1 MGQQQLLLLV
11 LGLVIVGLAVVAGFQ
26 MAEVS
31 MKQHDAD
38 VMVGRCISIA
48 SDAIFWKTKNDP
60 YTPGGAQYSSLD
72 EAGMAQLFVGEE
84 TENAE
89 YWIDPAGFDEADQ
102 VVFVAVSK
110 RFPEVGVRV
119 TVRGN
124 EIFNTEVDFSSGI
137 EDPTD

>member
-11 LGLVIVGLAVVAGFQ
+11 MGLVIVGLAVVAGFQ

-48 SDAIFWKTKNDP
+48 SDAIYWKTKNDP
-60 YTPGGAQYSSLD
+60 YTPGGAEYSSLID
-72 EAGMAQLFVGEE
+72 AGMAQLFVGEE

-89 YWIDPAGFDEADQ
+89 YWIDPDGFSVADQ

-119 TVRGN
+119 TVVGDT
-124 EIFNTEVDFSSGI
+124 ISKTEVDFSGEI
-137 EDPTD
+137 DNPTD